1 MMNRKKR
8 DTDYA
13 YAVARV
19 RANELTLLTE
29 ADIDQL
35 IDADSYESAMQMLSE
50 HGWGDLDGVSD
61 YPEYLEAH
69 AAETWN
75 LLEELLDDVHVLDV
89 LLVQNDMQ
97 NVKAALKNLIVRG
110 DTAGLYNHST
120 VYDTESV
127 INAVAEKRFGDLP
140 AFMQQPVTD
149 AYNVLTSN
157 ANGQLSDAIIDK
169 ATLEEILKLGRESG
183 SRMLE
188 SIAEM
193 KVATADMKIAL
204 RSAKTGKSADFMDH
218 SLAECSSL
226 SVQSLKEA
234 AMNGE
239 EGVLNYLADTAYSEG
254 AEKYKENSS
263 AFEKWADDQITECV
277 DVAKY
282 TSFGI
287 EPLVAYYIAS
297 TAEVNSVRIILSAK
311 KNNQPKEVMRERV
324 RKLYV

>member
-1 MMNRKKR
+1 MNRRKR

-19 RANELTLLTE
+19 RANELSPLTE

-50 HGWGDLDGVSD
+50 HGWGDLDGVTD

-69 AAETWN
+69 STETWN
-75 LLEELLDDVHVLDV
+75 LLEQLLDDIHVLDA
-89 LLVQNDMQ
+89 LLIQNDMQ
-97 NVKAALKNLIVRG
+97 NLKAALKNLIVRE
-110 DTAGLYNHST
+110 DQTGLYNHST
-120 VYDTESV
+120 VYDTDSV
-127 INAVAEKRFGDLP
+127 IEAVSEKRFGDLP
-140 AFMQQPVTD
+140 KFMQEPARD
-149 AYNVLTSN
+149 AYNVLVSN
-157 ANGQLSDAIIDK
+157 ANGQLSDAIIDQ
-169 ATLEEILKLGRESG
+169 ATLKEILTLGKESG
-183 SRMLE
+183 SSMIE
-188 SIAEM
+188 KIAEL

-218 SLAECSSL
+218 SLAECSSV
-226 SVQSLKEA
+226 SIQALKDA

-239 EGVLNYLADTAYSEG
+239 EAVLNYLADTPYKEG

-277 DVAKY
+277 NVAKY